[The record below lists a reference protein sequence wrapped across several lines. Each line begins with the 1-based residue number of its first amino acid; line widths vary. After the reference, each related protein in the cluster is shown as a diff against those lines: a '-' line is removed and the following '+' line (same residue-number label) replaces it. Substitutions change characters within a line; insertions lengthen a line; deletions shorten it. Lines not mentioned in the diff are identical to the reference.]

1 MSPLATSKTFKQYE
15 AFHSPRIEP
24 NQTSLQGAWLFWGDK
39 RVEIAAIQI
48 LPVTPVNEELY
59 DAEWVQNMVNYASG
73 ELADASSGDEW
84 RSVIF
89 LAYSNYDP
97 HKAAKLSTLLTN
109 WGSGNSY
116 SNQVCED
123 GCAAVPVTE
132 CVPPALLP
140 LNPPQPDRRTDLCS

>member
-1 MSPLATSKTFKQYE
+1 M
-15 AFHSPRIEP
+15 
-24 NQTSLQGAWLFWGDK
+24 
-39 RVEIAAIQI
+39 
-48 LPVTPVNEELY
+48 TPVNEELY

-116 SNQVCED
+116 SNQVCEH
-123 GCAAVPVTE
+123 GLCGSSSSSTCRCSSTSSQPAATRLASRF
-132 CVPPALLP
+132 VPPRSATQKAYMLYRYVHAILRLSP
-140 LNPPQPDRRTDLCS
+140 LTDNFRTLNLVST